1 MDGCAVPSP
10 IDMDEVITKGYIS
23 KMLSDNYTLLI
34 IFIIIIGLLL
44 FLAIYFINQIKTTV
58 KDYNRNIQK
67 TGSTINTENE
77 VYLDEPEVLDPNT
90 YQDPNKQQ
98 FYKNVDTVYKEY
110 NKEKT
115 NYIKSTYNKEN
126 DDSIDNRIIYSKYD
140 DYK

>member
-1 MDGCAVPSP
+1 MEGCAVPSP
-10 IDMDEVITKGYIS
+10 IDMDELITKGYIS

-34 IFIIIIGLLL
+34 IFVIIIGILL
-44 FLAIYFINQIKTTV
+44 FLTTYFINQIKTTL

-67 TGSTINTENE
+67 IGSTINTEDE
-77 VYLDEPEVLDPNT
+77 VYIDEPEVLDPNT

-126 DDSIDNRIIYSKYD
+126 DDSIDRNIVYSKYD